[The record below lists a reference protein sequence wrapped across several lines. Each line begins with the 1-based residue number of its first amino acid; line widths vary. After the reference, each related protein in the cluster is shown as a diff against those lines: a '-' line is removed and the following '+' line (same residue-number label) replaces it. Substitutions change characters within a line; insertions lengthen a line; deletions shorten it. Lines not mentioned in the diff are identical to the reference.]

1 MLDSIPTQVIF
12 ERMDAQIARGRW
24 FFIFNQVAD
33 LPEALIAGREE
44 VWLRFIFQ
52 GRCCDAEALIPEEI
66 GAYVSAYRKPG
77 AVRGATSDYR
87 AGREDAAQDKEDAD
101 KMIACPT
108 LALCGQESELVG
120 RMFGAEAI
128 WREMATDLRT
138 VSIPRCGHLP
148 HEERPG

>member
-1 MLDSIPTQVIF
+1 M
-12 ERMDAQIARGRW
+12 
-24 FFIFNQVAD
+24 
-33 LPEALIAGREE
+33 
-44 VWLRFIFQ
+44 
-52 GRCCDAEALIPEEI
+52 
-66 GAYVSAYRKPG
+66 
-77 AVRGATSDYR
+77 RGATSDYR

-101 KMIACPT
+101 KMIAYPT